1 MSTSSIPGFISKL
14 SPHSVPETIQRLSAL
29 LKSKGVAIFALIDH
43 SGETEK
49 AGLKMR
55 PTQLLIFGNPKGGT
69 PLMLAAPST
78 AIDLPLKALV
88 WEDADGKV
96 WLSYNSPDYLQQRHG
111 FPADLEKNIAAIEP
125 LLAQVVANNSRGME
139 CPRNETPDIQSI
151 AFAILLALR

>member
-43 SGETEK
+43 SGEAEK

-88 WEDADGKV
+88 WEDADGKA
-96 WLSYNSPDYLQQRHG
+96 WLSHNSPDYLQQRHG

-125 LLAQVVANNSRGME
+125 LLAQVVAN
-139 CPRNETPDIQSI
+139 
-151 AFAILLALR
+151 

>member
-43 SGETEK
+43 SDEAEK

-125 LLAQVVANNSRGME
+125 LLAQVVAN
-139 CPRNETPDIQSI
+139 
-151 AFAILLALR
+151 

>member
-1 MSTSSIPGFISKL
+1 MGTSSIPGFVSKA
-14 SPHSVPETIQRLSAL
+14 SQHSVPETIQRLNAL

-43 SGETEK
+43 SGEAEK

-55 PTQLLIFGNPKGGT
+55 PTQLLVFGNPKGGT
-69 PLMLAAPST
+69 PLMVAAPST

-125 LLAQVVANNSRGME
+125 LLAQAVAS
-139 CPRNETPDIQSI
+139 
-151 AFAILLALR
+151 

>member
-1 MSTSSIPGFISKL
+1 LSTSSIPGFISKL
-14 SPHSVPETIQRLSAL
+14 SPHSVPETIQRLRAL

-43 SGETEK
+43 SGEAEK

-69 PLMLAAPST
+69 PLMLAAAST

-96 WLSYNSPDYLQQRHG
+96 WLSYNSPDYLQQRHA

-125 LLAQVVANNSRGME
+125 LLAQAVAN
-139 CPRNETPDIQSI
+139 
-151 AFAILLALR
+151 

>member
-1 MSTSSIPGFISKL
+1 MSSIPGFISKL

-43 SGETEK
+43 SGEAEK

-125 LLAQVVANNSRGME
+125 LLAQAVAN
-139 CPRNETPDIQSI
+139 
-151 AFAILLALR
+151 

>member
-1 MSTSSIPGFISKL
+1 MSMSSIPGFISKL

-43 SGETEK
+43 SGEAEK

-111 FPADLEKNIAAIEP
+111 FPVDLEKNIAAIEP
-125 LLAQVVANNSRGME
+125 LLAQVVAN
-139 CPRNETPDIQSI
+139 
-151 AFAILLALR
+151 

>member
-43 SGETEK
+43 SSEAEK

-88 WEDADGKV
+88 WEDADGKA
-96 WLSYNSPDYLQQRHG
+96 WLSHNSPDYLQQRHG

-125 LLAQVVANNSRGME
+125 LLAQVVAN
-139 CPRNETPDIQSI
+139 
-151 AFAILLALR
+151 